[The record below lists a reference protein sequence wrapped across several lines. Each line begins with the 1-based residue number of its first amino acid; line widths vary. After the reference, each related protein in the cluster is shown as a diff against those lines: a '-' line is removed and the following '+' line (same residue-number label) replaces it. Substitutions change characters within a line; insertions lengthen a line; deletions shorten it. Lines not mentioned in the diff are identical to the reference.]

1 MPVFDSHVHVFPDAI
16 AARVV
21 AELGA
26 KAGITAP
33 GDGTRAGLLEQL
45 RQAGIDGAL
54 NCPVATRPEQ
64 VAGIN
69 AKAIEGNRWP
79 LLSLGTVH
87 PDTPDPE
94 RVLEKLRA
102 GGVAG
107 IKLHPEYQ
115 AFDLDEP
122 RLAAVWRACERLGL
136 IVVMHAG
143 EDIGF
148 APPCHASPAAIRA
161 LLSAY
166 PRLTLVAAHFGG
178 WRQWDEVRRH
188 LLGAP
193 VWFDLAFTFGYLPD
207 AEVVAMI
214 RRHGVERVLFGS
226 DAPWGD
232 PGLGLA
238 ALRRLPFTPAE
249 RDAILWD
256 NAATLFGLKPPASG

>member
-1 MPVFDSHVHVFPDAI
+1 MPIFDSHVHVFPDAI

-33 GDGTRAGLLEQL
+33 GDGTRAGLLDQL
-45 RQAGIDGAL
+45 RRAGCRRDRKSV
-54 NCPVATRPEQ
+54 VAPGPAQ
-64 VAGIN
+64 LAGIN
-69 AKAIEGNRWP
+69 AKAIAGNHWP

-94 RVLEKLRA
+94 RVLEELQA

-122 RLAAVWRACERLGL
+122 RLAATWRACERLGL
-136 IVVMHAG
+136 VVVMHAG

-148 APPCHASPAAIRA
+148 VPPCHASPAAIRG
-161 LLSAY
+161 LLSAH
-166 PRLTLVAAHFGG
+166 PRLKLVAAHFGG

-207 AEVVAMI
+207 AAVVEMI
-214 RRHGVERVLFGS
+214 RRHGVQRVLFGS
-226 DAPWGD
+226 DAPWSD

-249 RDAILWD
+249 RAAILWD
-256 NAATLFGLKPPASG
+256 NAAALFGFAPLAGG